1 MTFLFSFFF
10 FGALFWKPGRTNS
23 FLFLFFFLSPL
34 LVFGNDNMK
43 LFLQLVP
50 GIIFKQIFFPP
61 LNCVT
66 FAHLP
71 LKKNPRSFYEGY
83 PDIYISILSLLPPSP
98 LPVNPFS
105 NDGSG
110 RFFWKKKMKCALVS
124 LSTEDGVNS

>member
-1 MTFLFSFFF
+1 MGSCGSVYKFVGLQYWYKPLSIDMNFLNFFFFF

-23 FLFLFFFLSPL
+23 FLFLVFFLSPL

-83 PDIYISILSLLPPSP
+83 PDIYIS
-98 LPVNPFS
+98 
-105 NDGSG
+105 
-110 RFFWKKKMKCALVS
+110 M
-124 LSTEDGVNS
+124 